1 MELQTGEAPVEISVD
16 DLRLRLWE
24 KNIFVDSIKGVYFHV
39 FVFNS
44 DIDALNLRIRKGFA
58 IRAYHIYPPRGTAK
72 LLR

>member
-24 KNIFVDSIKGVYFHV
+24 KNIFVDSIKGVY
-39 FVFNS
+39 S